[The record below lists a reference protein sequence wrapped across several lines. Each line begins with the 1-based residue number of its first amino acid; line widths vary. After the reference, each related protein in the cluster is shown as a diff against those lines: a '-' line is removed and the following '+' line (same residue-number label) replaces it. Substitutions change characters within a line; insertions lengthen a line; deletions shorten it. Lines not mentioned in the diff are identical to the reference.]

1 MLENAIIIIEDA
13 WCRQIYLSTSL
24 FVFPFTFFSLSLS
37 LAHPDGAFRRLAAAG
52 VLAAPEEELANGPV
66 AVDEEVVDGFGADDE
81 VEGRW

>member
-1 MLENAIIIIEDA
+1 MHGVD
-13 WCRQIYLSTSL
+13 RFTYLPLCLSL
-24 FVFPFTFFSLSLS
+24 HSLSFLSLSLS

-81 VEGRW
+81 VKGRW

>member
-1 MLENAIIIIEDA
+1 MVSTNLT
-13 WCRQIYLSTSL
+13 IYL
-24 FVFPFTFFSLSLS
+24 FVCLSIHFLFSLSLS

-81 VEGRW
+81 VKGRW